1 MNISD
6 RYDTSGN
13 PEGQYQPGSDGL
25 VLLNKLNIIEPNDID
40 FIELQLLGQLTE
52 SLIGELDSNQ
62 LITTGELKKWHHR
75 WLGNVYSWAGEFRT
89 VNMGKG
95 EFQFAAAHLI
105 PKLMLDLETKFLTPL
120 QSNPEMTDAE
130 LVNSLA
136 IIHIEFIL
144 IHPFREGNGRL
155 SRLLAMIM
163 ALQAGRP
170 ILDFSWID
178 ANKDQYFSAV
188 QAGLDNPEP
197 MKDVFRQVLLET
209 MKTSV

>member
-1 MNISD
+1 MTN

-13 PEGQYQPGSDGL
+13 PEGQFQPNSNGQ
-25 VLLNKLNIIEPNDID
+25 VLLNKLDITIPIEID
-40 FIELQLLGQLTE
+40 LIELKLLDQLTE
-52 SLIGELDSNQ
+52 LLIDELDSNQ
-62 LITTGELKKWHHR
+62 LITIVELRNWHRR

-105 PKLMLDLETKFLTPL
+105 PKLMLDFETKFLTPL
-120 QSNPEMTDAE
+120 QSKPEMKDIE
-130 LVNSLA
+130 LINSLA
-136 IIHIEFIL
+136 NIHIEFIL

-170 ILDFSWID
+170 ILDFSWMD
-178 ANKDQYFSAV
+178 ANKEQYFSAV
-188 QAGLDNPEP
+188 QAGLDNPNP

-209 MKTSV
+209 KRISS

>member
-1 MNISD
+1 MTN
-6 RYDTSGN
+6 RYGTSGN
-13 PEGQYQPGSDGL
+13 PEGQFQPNSNDL
-25 VLLNKLNIIEPNDID
+25 VLLNKLGITNPKEID
-40 FIELQLLGQLTE
+40 LIELNLLDQLTE
-52 SLIGELDSNQ
+52 LLIDELDSNQ
-62 LITTGELKKWHHR
+62 SITTVDLRNWHRR

-105 PKLMLDLETKFLTPL
+105 PKLMLDLEAKFLTPL
-120 QSNPEMTDAE
+120 QCNSDMTDVE
-130 LVNSLA
+130 LVNALA
-136 IIHIEFIL
+136 IVHIELIL

-170 ILDFSWID
+170 ILDFSWMD
-178 ANKDQYFSAV
+178 ANKEQYFSAV
-188 QAGLDNPEP
+188 QAGLDNPDP